1 MLWRTAGCEPV
12 NEDIAQA
19 LLALEAR
26 TIQAE
31 QRLADL
37 EFQLRQAH
45 RDLAKVQERVGVQEH
60 NIGQIVGRHNDFV
73 REVAK
78 APWLGRPRFP
88 STVTTSA
95 ELA

>member
-1 MLWRTAGCEPV
+1 M

-45 RDLAKVQERVGVQEH
+45 RDLARSQERVGIQER
-60 NIGQIVGRHNDFV
+60 NIRQLVERHNDFV
-73 REVAK
+73 REVAN

-88 STVTTSA
+88 SNVTTSA